1 MTSRAADGGLL
12 GVADTRLRPLADR
25 LTSTPLIPAVVAAAL
40 GLFTIGSKSIWVDE
54 GISIAIAR
62 MPTLQMLPY
71 VALRELHASPYYLVL
86 HPWLALSQSEAA
98 IRSLSVLFGVL
109 AVLATWAIGK
119 RYGVAF
125 KAALLMAVLPAL
137 VTYMQQAKGYT
148 MLAATSALSTWLLL
162 RLIDR
167 PTRWRALAYI
177 ASAVVIAYVH
187 PVGGLIAVAQA
198 GIVLVYAAPA
208 VRARLMLVFVP
219 IVLSWIPI
227 AIFAVKVG
235 DKFAWIP
242 AATPDVVAMELIAL
256 AGGVLV
262 AIALVMALVLGF
274 RRDAL
279 AIWLLVPVAGAFVAS
294 WLVEPVFRHPYLL
307 GVLPAAALIA
317 ARAPRVLVAAIVVL
331 ALVANWSWYQ
341 APSIEDWRG
350 AAGYVAA
357 QVQAGDGI
365 VLAPAYVRPAFGY
378 YARVGEPLLPSIP
391 WTASDTGY
399 AAPDDARLSAA
410 TRIWLVESDLHG
422 PVMPANVAAELT
434 RRPVLSEHDFDG
446 QIRVLLLGAGAPL
459 QAAGL
464 NQPADTLAGQ

>member
-1 MTSRAADGGLL
+1 MD
-12 GVADTRLRPLADR
+12 VADTRLRPIVDR
-25 LTSTPLIPAVVAAAL
+25 LTATPLIPAVVALVL
-40 GLFTIGSKSIWVDE
+40 GLFTIGTKSVWVDE

-71 VALRELHASPYYLVL
+71 VAFHELHASPYYLVL
-86 HPWLALSQSEAA
+86 QPWLALGQSETA
-98 IRSLSVLFGVL
+98 IRSLSVGFGVL

-137 VTYMQQAKGYT
+137 VMYMQQAKGYT

-177 ASAVVIAYVH
+177 ASAIVIAYVH
-187 PVGGLIAVAQA
+187 PVGALIPVAHA

-208 VRARLMLVFVP
+208 VRARLMLVFMP

-227 AIFAVKVG
+227 AVFAVKVG

-262 AIALVMALVLGF
+262 AIALGLALALGF

-279 AIWLLVPVAGAFVAS
+279 AIWLLVPIAGAFVAS

-307 GVLPAAALIA
+307 GVLPAAAIIA

-331 ALVANWSWYQ
+331 ALVANSSWYL
-341 APSIEDWRG
+341 APSSEDWRG

-357 QVQAGDGI
+357 QVQDGDGI
-365 VLAPAYVRPAFGY
+365 VRAPAYVRPAVGY

-399 AAPDDARLSAA
+399 AAPDDAQLSAA
-410 TRIWLVESDLHG
+410 ARIWLVESDAHG
-422 PVMPANVAAELT
+422 PLTPANVTAEVT

-446 QIRVLLLGAGAPL
+446 QIRVLLLGPAAPL
-459 QAAGL
+459 HAAGL
-464 NQPADTLAGQ
+464 QPAATLADQ